1 MTALKSR
8 QLKLPRS
15 AHELAR
21 TPPKMREIPARRTED
36 AICRP
41 RIHKLTS
48 LASRHEEHACPSA
61 PLQRRVCHRPVNRP
75 RKVKLALQTCR
86 HGSRMASRTK
96 VKTEPLSRWYRV
108 ERVSLSR
115 HDRPGIQAIQ
125 LSQLQICAWT
135 CTHTAEN
142 EGNSCA
148 ADWGARSACRV

>member
-1 MTALKSR
+1 MDFY
-8 QLKLPRS
+8 
-15 AHELAR
+15 AHHR
-21 TPPKMREIPARRTED
+21 RRRKGSARRTGG

-41 RIHKLTS
+41 CVHKLTS
-48 LASRHEEHACPSA
+48 LACGPLNGAAAARRTCAPSA
-61 PLQRRVCHRPVNRP
+61 QLQRRVCHRPVNRP

-148 ADWGARSACRV
+148 ADWGARSAARVIQ